1 MPSPQAFQS
10 LDEASWRWRGHGR
23 DRGDHWLQDIGT
35 AVGVSYKNCYSPVFQ
50 FSSYA
55 SLYRLYNLEMA
66 PSKSFLS
73 LLAAAP
79 LASAWGSLGH
89 TAIAYMAQG
98 LVSQKTAEFAQG
110 LLNDTSSAYLANVA
124 TWADSYRYE
133 KGGEYSAVYHYIDA
147 RE

>member
-1 MPSPQAFQS
+1 
-10 LDEASWRWRGHGR
+10 
-23 DRGDHWLQDIGT
+23 
-35 AVGVSYKNCYSPVFQ
+35 
-50 FSSYA
+50 
-55 SLYRLYNLEMA
+55 MA
-66 PSKSFLS
+66 PSKSLLP